1 MQDYYETPESVEA
14 RAIMRLVS
22 LGTTTLDD
30 ARDLISV
37 PEKESHALHLFV
49 AISGKDAASIGHAL
63 AFRRKVSVEF
73 EKLARLMQMDAPV
86 VLESK

>member
-1 MQDYYETPESVEA
+1 MQDYSETPESVEA

-49 AISGKDAASIGHAL
+49 AISGKDTAPIGHAL

-86 VLESK
+86 RA

>member
-1 MQDYYETPESVEA
+1 
-14 RAIMRLVS
+14 
-22 LGTTTLDD
+22 
-30 ARDLISV
+30 LISV

-49 AISGKDAASIGHAL
+49 AISGKDAAPIGHAL

-86 VLESK
+86 RA